1 MIDLRDFE
9 AKFSQSFMT
18 LKYYDIIRERAV
30 YKTSKKHYTRLNK
43 KIIYTNICNNLE
55 SINNFNYQIK
65 QNIDAKDFRRNIIVS
80 GISLNELIN
89 KKIKINDV
97 TLKIHEI
104 CQPCK
109 YLQDKLKI
117 SGLIKMLVNKSGVR
131 AEILSSGSLSVGDV
145 IKIMK

>member
-1 MIDLRDFE
+1 MGKIE
-9 AKFSQSFMT
+9 A
-18 LKYYDIIRERAV
+18 INI
-30 YKTSKKHYTRLNK
+30 
-43 KIIYTNICNNLE
+43 TNISEENTFYVNQATLE
-55 SINNFNYQIK
+55 KGKGIVNDRYYGNFKEKKEQVTLISLEEINNFNNQIK

-80 GISLNELIN
+80 SINLNELIN

-117 SGLIKMLVNKSGVR
+117 PGLVKMLINKSGVR
-131 AEILSSGSLSVGDV
+131 AEILTSGSLSVGDA
-145 IKIMK
+145 IKILK